1 MRKSPPP
8 RLQSTG
14 EKEEMLKNK
23 FTQKRTFSHYLLTPQ
38 IFTVDAKLK
47 ALVRAQSEGGAGAH
61 LRIKGINNLFWNQF
75 GITGLLETVDFGE
88 FDF

>member
-47 ALVRAQSEGGAGAH
+47 ALVRA
-61 LRIKGINNLFWNQF
+61 
-75 GITGLLETVDFGE
+75 
-88 FDF
+88 

>member
-23 FTQKRTFSHYLLTPQ
+23 FTQNWTFGHYLFTPLDVIYTLIGDK
-38 IFTVDAKLK
+38 IFTLAAKLK
-47 ALVRAQSEGGAGAH
+47 A
-61 LRIKGINNLFWNQF
+61 F
-75 GITGLLETVDFGE
+75 GDFLGE
-88 FDF
+88 LIL